1 MRTNE
6 KTLGETI
13 YLNKKEKNS
22 RGITLIAL
30 VVTIVVLLILA
41 GVSVNTIFSNDG
53 ILNRARNAQNAA
65 DRGTQSDLNG
75 INELNDFVNKQ
86 SGKNEEEEDNL
97 IAYAE
102 ASKNA
107 DGTLAENAK
116 YIDSESTKVTI
127 PKGFRISSVTA
138 DENSD
143 GEQTVSKGL
152 VILDSQENEFVW
164 IPVNYTATGELD
176 ADGLDSGFKDTFQ
189 RINSNY
195 IEPYT
200 DGGYNEEKADY
211 IKMMLSVQ
219 KNKGFY
225 IGRYETGTTSPRTN
239 STDSTSEI
247 VIKRDMYPYIYVGWG
262 NTMKDITAEVTYG
275 GKLRGNG
282 AVYIAQ
288 TMYPDTSKYTDKTNN
303 TGVVSTLCYGVQWDA
318 IMNFVNDDTHNVN
331 SSDNW
336 GNTCSSSWSVERTS
350 AKYTDQTN
358 VTTGN
363 WTPITTRIEKASRES
378 ILLTTGASDNFKAK
392 NIFDLTGNAQEWTM
406 EASENT
412 RIYRGS
418 TYGMIGYYLPAAS
431 RFSTEN
437 GVAVS
442 DETSGFRIAL
452 YL

>member
-53 ILNRARNAQNAA
+53 ILNRARSAQNAA

-127 PKGFRISSVTA
+127 PKGFRISSVAA

-176 ADGLDSGFKDTFQ
+176 NNGLDSGFKNTFK
-189 RINSNY
+189 RIVDNEM
-195 IEPYT
+195 EPYA
-200 DGGYNEEKADY
+200 DGYEEEVADY
-211 IKMMLSVQ
+211 LKMMLSVQ
-219 KNKGFY
+219 KNRGFY
-225 IGRYETGTTSPRTN
+225 IGRYETGTTSPRTD

-247 VIKRDMYPYIYVGWG
+247 VVKRDMYPYIYVGWG
-262 NTMKDITAEVTYG
+262 NTMKDITTEITTR
-275 GKLRGNG
+275 GKLKGHG
-282 AVYIAQ
+282 APYIAQ

-318 IMNFVNDDTHNVN
+318 IMNFVKDDAHNIN
-331 SSDNW
+331 FSSTW
-336 GNTCSSSWSVERTS
+336 GNYNNSDWTIERTS
-350 AKYTDQTN
+350 AKYTDQTK
-358 VTTGN
+358 VETGD
-363 WTPITTRIEKASRES
+363 WTPITSKLEKASGTS
-378 ILLTTGASDNFKAK
+378 ILLTTGASDDFKAK
-392 NIFDLTGNAQEWTM
+392 NIFDLAGNVQEWTM

-412 RIYRGS
+412 RIFRGS
-418 TYGMIGYYLPAAS
+418 ACAPNCSYLPVS
-431 RFSTEN
+431 IRNSYTN
-437 GVAVS
+437 GVANS
-442 DETSGFRIAL
+442 TNTEGFRIAL